1 MTRWLALAGAAGLM
15 VVATGAAG
23 QQTQTYTYD
32 VHGRLEASTQ
42 APANGGSRT
51 LYSLDKADNRDG
63 SIAGVYGA
71 RAAND
76 RLGSAEWMLPSQRI
90 TSPDNRFY
98 LILQP
103 GDGNLVFYGP
113 GGALWASN
121 TATGRSTA
129 LAMQADGNLVLRGST
144 NETLWSTGTNGNTG
158 AVLIVQ
164 NDGNLVVKSGAT
176 VLWASVTGGH

>member
-1 MTRWLALAGAAGLM
+1 
-15 VVATGAAG
+15 
-23 QQTQTYTYD
+23 
-32 VHGRLEASTQ
+32 
-42 APANGGSRT
+42 
-51 LYSLDKADNRDG
+51 
-63 SIAGVYGA
+63 
-71 RAAND
+71 
-76 RLGSAEWMLPSQRI
+76 MLPSQRI

-103 GDGNLVFYGP
+103 GDGNLVLYGP
-113 GGALWASN
+113 SGALWASN
-121 TATGRSTA
+121 TAKGRSTA